1 MGKVF
6 LSHSS
11 QDKEFVKTVADL
23 LGKNKSIY
31 DEYYFEKGEK
41 TIIQIFDAL
50 NSTDIF
56 VYFIS
61 ENSLNTPW
69 VKLEINRAKELL
81 DTQKIKRIFPIII
94 DENINHTDSRI
105 ANFLKEGFDAYN
117 IQRVISPQIAF
128 RKILQQLSKIELE
141 NDSEFFV
148 KKDYFYGRDNE
159 ITCFKSYYDDPT
171 NNYDVRA
178 MVISGIS
185 GIGRKEY
192 VKKSLIEAQ
201 IIPSYYSPIVISL
214 SKYSNIE
221 DLIIHLSNVGFGN
234 YTISSISSI
243 KTMEEKIN
251 ILTELINMIQRY
263 REIVII
269 EDEECIISLS
279 GQISYWFYNAIRKS
293 EKGLSIAIVS
303 NINIEKFQQKNYPEI
318 FFKTLLELEASDIIG
333 VIRTYSKK
341 VGIDI
346 SKDDAVFLLGSLS
359 GYPPQI
365 IFCVDKID
373 EFGIDYVKNHTHEI
387 SSMPERTS
395 ANILDSISE
404 QYPNK
409 EFYGLL
415 ALIAKIELVPM
426 TLMNLMFKTNKIYQ
440 NIFVDLKK
448 FSICY
453 FVGGNREY
461 IKINSFIQNYISRN
475 KFDIPDD
482 INEILNQEMDSF
494 NNKLKKDFDENLV
507 DISEFKFFLKSNLSK
522 GIDTTSNFMYS
533 TIIVQTI
540 IELYHDMKYNNV
552 IEICKEVKS
561 NERYN
566 YFDYSVKNTIQRYY
580 CQSLIKNH
588 DSSFDIEVEYFADK
602 ELWNDYNFLKGFN
615 YRNKGLY
622 EKAKN
627 SFTKVISRS
636 NNHFAAK
643 RELVNVYIS
652 LQDYDS
658 ALLYAES
665 NYKHNKNNI
674 FSLQAYFEC
683 LIEQKDLSSIQ
694 KKDLE
699 EMRKYLL
706 RSQKIRPS
714 IIYYQLMAQY
724 KALIE
729 SDFSEAINIINC
741 GLQEFSNNMY
751 LLRVKF
757 DIYRRK
763 KDISLMEST
772 LKELIKSTSNLE
784 YKGVYHTRQA
794 ILDLLKGKSI
804 ESVRSYLMLNGD
816 YSEEYINYLIQ
827 KYSVDSPR

>member
-11 QDKEFVKTVADL
+11 KDKEFVKAVANL

-41 TIIQIFDAL
+41 TLNQIFDAL
-50 NSTDIF
+50 QSTDIF

-69 VKLEINRAKELL
+69 VKLELNKAKELL
-81 DTQKIKRIFPIII
+81 DYQKIKRIFPIII
-94 DENINHTDSRI
+94 DEKINHSDPRI
-105 ANFLKEGFDAYN
+105 ANFLKDGFNSYN
-117 IQRVISPQIAF
+117 IQRVDTPQITF
-128 RKILQQLSKIELE
+128 RKIIQQLSKIELE
-141 NDSEFFV
+141 NDTEFFE
-148 KKDYFYGRDNE
+148 KKDYFYGRDAE
-159 ITCFKSYYDDPT
+159 IKRFKSYYDDPT
-171 NNYDVRA
+171 NNYEVRA
-178 MVISGIS
+178 MVVSGIS

-192 VKKSLIEAQ
+192 TKKALIEAQ

-234 YTISSISSI
+234 YTLSDISNI
-243 KTMEEKIN
+243 KTMEEKID
-251 ILTELINMIQRY
+251 ILTELINLIQKY
-263 REIVII
+263 REVVII
-269 EDEECIISLS
+269 EDDECIINLS
-279 GQISYWFYNAIRKS
+279 GQISYWFYNAIKKS
-293 EKGLSIAIVS
+293 DKGLSIAIVS
-303 NINIEKFQQKNYPEI
+303 NINVEKFQRKNYPEV
-318 FFKTLLELEASDIIG
+318 FFENLLELESSDIIG

-346 SKDDAVFLLGSLS
+346 SRDDAVFLLGSLS

-365 IFCVDKID
+365 IFCVDRID
-373 EFGIDYVKNHTHEI
+373 EFGIDYVKNHTYEI
-387 SSMPERTS
+387 SDMPERTS
-395 ANILDSISE
+395 ADILDNISE
-404 QYPNK
+404 QYPSK

-426 TLMNLMFKTNKIYQ
+426 TLMNLVFKANKIYQ
-440 NIFVDLKK
+440 NIFFDLKK

-461 IKINSFIQNYISRN
+461 IKINTFIQNYISRN
-475 KFDIPDD
+475 KFSIPED
-482 INEILNQEMDSF
+482 INKILNQEMNSF
-494 NNKLKKDFDENLV
+494 NDKLKKDFDENLV
-507 DISEFKFFLKSNLSK
+507 DISEFKYFLKTNLSK

-552 IEICKEVKS
+552 IDICREVIS
-561 NERYN
+561 NERYE
-566 YFDYSVKNTIQRYY
+566 YFDDSVKNTIQRYY

-588 DSSFDIEVEYFADK
+588 DSTFEIVVEYFAEN
-602 ELWNDYNFLKGFN
+602 ELWNDYYFLKGFN

-627 SFTKVISRS
+627 SFTKVIDRS
-636 NNHFAAK
+636 KKHFAAK

-683 LIEQKDLSSIQ
+683 LIEQKDLSLTQ
-694 KKDLE
+694 EKDLE
-699 EMRKYLL
+699 EMKKSLL

-724 KALIE
+724 EALIE
-729 SDFSEAINIINC
+729 SNFSEAIKIINQ
-741 GLQEFSNNMY
+741 GLQQFPGNMY

-757 DIYRRK
+757 DVYRRK
-763 KDISLMEST
+763 KDITSMENT
-772 LKELIKSTSNLE
+772 LKELIKSTSDLE
-784 YKGVYHTRQA
+784 YNGVYHTRQA
-794 ILDLLKGKSI
+794 ILDLFKGKSI
-804 ESVRSYLMLNGD
+804 ESVRSYLLLNGD
-816 YSEEYINYLIQ
+816 YSETYIDYLIK
-827 KYSVDSPR
+827 KYSVN